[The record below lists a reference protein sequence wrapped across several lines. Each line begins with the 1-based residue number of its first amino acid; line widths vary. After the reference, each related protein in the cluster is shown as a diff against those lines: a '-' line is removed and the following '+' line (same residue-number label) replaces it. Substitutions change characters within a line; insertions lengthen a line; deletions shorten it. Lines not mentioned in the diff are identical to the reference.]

1 MTWVVWPGIACASAS
16 LLFGCGG
23 RFTENADGAAPG
35 TGGSGSSLAPTT
47 QDHSGE
53 YDLAT
58 FGSAQACAEVGET
71 LPEHQLPGSV
81 HLTIDQQATDLSRG
95 TVMLLRTGEP
105 LLEGRIFDARF
116 VGSRFEVVLDG
127 PLSETCKQ
135 RYAITLRYDF
145 DGVAERALSMDYEQI
160 RECRGNPGEY
170 CQGWVRG
177 TFGEATP
184 RNQRAE

>member
-1 MTWVVWPGIACASAS
+1 MTWVAWPGIACVGGF
-16 LLFGCGG
+16 LLACGG
-23 RFTENADGAAPG
+23 RFTENSDVPPENS
-35 TGGSGSSLAPTT
+35 GGSGSVAPTV

-58 FGSAQACAEVGET
+58 FGTAQPCAELGES
-71 LPEHQLPGSV
+71 LPEHQLPSSV
-81 HLTIDQQATDLSRG
+81 HLTVEQDAGAPSRG

-105 LLEGRIFDARF
+105 LLEGRIFDASF
-116 VGSRFEVVLDG
+116 TDNRFEVVLDG

-135 RYAITLRYDF
+135 RYAITLLYDF
-145 DGVAERALSMDYEQI
+145 AGHADRTLTMDYEQI

-177 TFGEATP
+177 TFGEAT
-184 RNQRAE
+184 RRR